1 MLNLRVQEIPRK
13 SPGNPQVPRLT
24 TGVQYTRDQSHRGE
38 EGLICTGNLQP
49 TGMLGALI
57 SRFCRMSY
65 YTIALAKKSELA
77 LWQHHTDHWQRDRRP
92 HRRPLQESTASGVRP
107 IEELL
112 RERLRLD
119 ERLQQEFRREIT
131 LLFSDIQ
138 DSTAYFERHGDLD
151 GRQML
156 QRHND
161 VLFPLISNHLGT
173 VLKTVRDTIM
183 ASFAEPLRQCRQPSP
198 CSAPCATTTVG
209 GRWHSRFV
217 CVSASTR
224 ARHWSVTGRLWRRG
238 ERGGARR
245 GLRPARTDP
254 HFQHHLRTAASL
266 DSPSSAGR
274 R

>member
-1 MLNLRVQEIPRK
+1 M
-13 SPGNPQVPRLT
+13 
-24 TGVQYTRDQSHRGE
+24 YW
-38 EGLICTGNLQP
+38 QP
-49 TGMLGALI
+49 ATDRSMLGRPDLTLLSNVLLHYSAGKEE
-57 SRFCRMSY
+57 RVGTM
-65 YTIALAKKSELA
+65 AA
-77 LWQHHTDHWQRDRRP
+77 P
-92 HRRPLQESTASGVRP
+92 HRPLAATSETTPPAVAESTASGVRP

-161 VLFPLISNHLGT
+161 VLFPLISSHQGT

-198 CSAPCATTTVG
+198 CSAPCATITVG

-217 CVSASTR
+217 CVLASTR
-224 ARHWSVTGRLWRRG
+224 ARHWSRR
-238 ERGGARR
+238 
-245 GLRPARTDP
+245 RT
-254 HFQHHLRTAASL
+254 SL
-266 DSPSSAGR
+266 ATW
-274 R
+274 